1 LSILQTTLERK
12 NTNRDN
18 SLLSLSLFVVK
29 TPKREKRC
37 EAKMRWQLL
46 VVLRL
51 LIVVGLLLIVIIENM
66 SRANAE
72 GSQLCWSQRGIGDGD
87 GREDRDVGELM
98 EWLVSLAVNNLL
110 VAPHNLQVLLH
121 DIQGWR

>member
-18 SLLSLSLFVVK
+18 SLLSLSLFVIK